1 MQNQFNWP
9 LWHWHFEITSV
20 CTLRCPRCARTEVPE
35 TLVQTQ
41 LRLDFFEK
49 NFSLKDVI
57 KKITFC
63 GDDGDPIYARDLIL
77 VVEFFKKQNPHV
89 SIEIITN
96 GSYKSAEW
104 WKELGSVLNSQDCVH
119 FSLDG
124 WDQQS
129 NEKYRVNCDWS
140 SIETGIKSLR
150 NNTDALLQWDA
161 IAFSFNQHNLDH
173 MKNMAKSWGF
183 DIFQLTKS
191 SKFGSKYQH
200 YLDSNDNDR
209 LEPNKNLIAEGHRF
223 SRDIENLT
231 GRTINNQNILKENIE
246 YFNRVKTQRQSNK
259 IVPLCMIGTK
269 GMFVNSQ
276 GYFIP
281 CCWIGNRYNHNG
293 LENFLIP
300 ENNIK
305 INGLESVINGKH
317 WNKFID
323 NFENMM
329 ECNIKCANHLVDQE
343 YATSW

>member
-1 MQNQFNWP
+1 MKNKFNWP

-20 CTLRCPRCARTEVPE
+20 CTLRCHRCARTEVPE

-49 NFSLKDVI
+49 NFTFTDQI

-77 VVEFFKKQNPHV
+77 VVNFFKTQNPDI

-96 GSYKSAEW
+96 GSYRSAEW
-104 WKELGSVLNSQDCVH
+104 WAELGRALNNRDRIH

-124 WDQQS
+124 WDQES
-129 NEKYRVNCDWS
+129 NEKYRVNCDWDT
-140 SIETGIKSLR
+140 IKIGIDSLR
-150 NNTDALLQWDA
+150 SNTNALMQWDA
-161 IAFSFNQHNLDH
+161 IAFSFNQHQLEY

-183 DIFQLTKS
+183 DSFQLTKS

-200 YLDSNDNDR
+200 YLDHDDKDS
-209 LEPNKNLIAEGHRF
+209 LEPNQDLVAEGHRF
-223 SRDIENLT
+223 SREIDNLT
-231 GRTINNQNILKENIE
+231 GRTLDNTDILNDNVQ
-246 YFNRVKTQRQSNK
+246 YYNRVKAENVDKK

-293 LENFLIP
+293 LENFLLSD
-300 ENNIK
+300 NNIK
-305 INGLESVINGKH
+305 LNGIEHVLNAPH
-317 WNKFID
+317 WGNFID

-329 ECNIKCANHLVDQE
+329 ECNIKCVNNIVTKE